1 MKKFENWLNVATS
14 FGATI
19 VIVGAWQKI
28 THQPGADVFLTVGL
42 LTEAIIFALYGIL
55 YIKHPMETTVATVT
69 TNVETVK
76 KIDTSIEESINL
88 NKEKINSLNKNI
100 DELNSVY
107 TGILNVMR
115 KK

>member
-14 FGATI
+14 FGAAV
-19 VIVGAWQKI
+19 VIIGAWQKI
-28 THQPGADVFLTVGL
+28 THQPAADVFLTIGL
-42 LTEAIIFALYGIL
+42 LTEAIIFALYGIF
-55 YIKHPMETTVATVT
+55 YIKNPSEMATTT
-69 TNVETVK
+69 TTADTKTVK
-76 KIDTSIEESINL
+76 VDAGIEESINL
-88 NKEKINSLNKNI
+88 SKEKMNTFNKNM